1 MPESFSETYFHKNM
15 EEIRQIPE
23 RVFTYQKFAGREE
36 PPQSVFQAG
45 KIIQS
50 GSISRGLTIGNNQ
63 DAVVNSG
70 MDLQLSGKLSD
81 DLNIVGSISDKNIPL
96 QADGTTQKIRDLD
109 RVYIK
114 VYNDHTDVTAGDYR
128 ISDPT
133 GYFMKLDKKV
143 QGAGVSH
150 NYNLGG
156 SNQAVS
162 SINGAVSKGRYCVQ
176 SFSGE
181 EGNQGPYKLTGC
193 NNETHIIIL
202 SGSEKVYIDGERL
215 ERGKNN
221 DYMINYNTAEI
232 TFTANRPI
240 TKDKRIKVEFE
251 YSLNEYARFTAYT
264 QNTVNTDN
272 GKVWFNLFSEH
283 DSKSQTLAQELTKN
297 QRELL
302 YSIGD
307 DLDEAVVPH
316 VDTGSY
322 KSDRILYAKED
333 TLVNGEQYTIYQYST
348 NRQEARYKLG
358 FSHVGNNN
366 GNYTPIKSAAN
377 GRVYKWVAPVNGT
390 PQGSYSPMQTL
401 ITPKKK
407 QMLTFGA
414 TGNLSP
420 TTSSFFEMALSNND
434 VNTFSP
440 RDQANNRGYALRF
453 SLDKD
458 FTFTDTSR
466 SRLNS
471 SFSYRGVHKN
481 FNPLQRFRAIEF
493 ERNWNLRSRNFA
505 GYEHLLTGGIEF
517 QDQQLGSSN
526 YRFEYLSYGNGYTG
540 YRNHLNTDLEHSDYQ
555 FSFSGS
561 LLNTKGSGMSTE
573 FLRYRADLGRHFN
586 SFKIGVKNSAELNR
600 WQSDSLMNNSFSFDQ
615 WEFYI
620 TNPDTATNN
629 YFLNYQIRD
638 DKAPL
643 NQKLSPSTLGKN
655 LNMGLEIH
663 SLDNNTLKARITY
676 RELEIQ
682 DTSLT
687 SSKPEDNLVGRIE
700 HSLRAFN
707 SFLAT
712 STNFEIGSG
721 LEPRREFTYI
731 EVPEGQGVY
740 TWSDYNENEIKE
752 LDEFEKANFSD
763 QADYI
768 RVYRPSGEYYKTHTN
783 QLNQIINLRPDKII
797 RDTSTF
803 AKLMAR
809 FSNRFA
815 YSTRRKNQQKDFW
828 KNLNP
833 FAYSISNP
841 LVMSQSSNMRNT
853 FSFNK
858 NNPLYTI
865 EFIYLKSKNKM
876 LLMNGTDLKTKQDQS
891 IHATWNITSN
901 ITVENES
908 GIEREKYTSE
918 YFQNKNYR
926 IRRMNEALKLR
937 YRSSSSFRAE
947 MEYGFSD
954 MNNQTG
960 NEEGVKHRIGTK
972 LRYSRNQKFRIQGEF
987 NFIHYE
993 YGFPDNTPIAYQMLE
1008 GLKPGRNGTWNL
1020 IFQKEIYKNLM
1031 LNLNYSGRVSQEHR
1045 AIHTGQVELRASF

>member
-1 MPESFSETYFHKNM
+1 MPKSFSEAYFHKKI
-15 EEIRQIPE
+15 EKIRQVPE
-23 RVFTYQKFAGREE
+23 RVFTYQKFAGKEE
-36 PPQSVFQAG
+36 PTPSVFQAG

-81 DLNIVGSISDKNIPL
+81 NLNIMGAISDKNIPL
-96 QADGTTQKIRDLD
+96 QADGTTQKIQDLD
-109 RVYIK
+109 RVYLK
-114 VYNDHTDVTAGDYR
+114 AYNDQTSVTAGDYR

-150 NYNLGG
+150 NYDLGG
-156 SNQAVS
+156 DAQAVS
-162 SINGAVSKGRYCVQ
+162 SVNGAVSKGRYCAK
-176 SFSGE
+176 SFRGE

-202 SGSEKVYIDGERL
+202 SGSEKVYIDGARM

-221 DYMINYNTAEI
+221 DYVINYNTAEI
-232 TFTANRPI
+232 NFTANRPI

-264 QNTVNTDN
+264 NNTVKTDN
-272 GKVWFNLFSEH
+272 GKLWFNLFSEH
-283 DSKSQTLAQELTKN
+283 DSKSQTLAQELTSD

-307 DLDEAVVPH
+307 DLDKAVVPH

-322 KSDRILYAKED
+322 ENDRILYAKKD
-333 TLVNGEQYTIYQYST
+333 TVVNGLQYSIFQYST
-348 NRQEARYKLG
+348 DREEARYKLG
-358 FSHVGNNN
+358 FSHVGKNN
-366 GNYTPIKSAAN
+366 GNYTPIKSSAN
-377 GRVYKWVAPVNGT
+377 GRVYKWIAPENGT

-420 TTSSFFEMALSNND
+420 STSSYFEMALSNND

-440 RDQANNRGYALRF
+440 QDQANNRGYALRF
-453 SLDKD
+453 SLDRD

-466 SRLNS
+466 TPLTS
-471 SFSYRGVHKN
+471 SFSYRGIHKN
-481 FNPLQRFRAIEF
+481 FSSLQRFKAIEF
-493 ERNWNLRSRNFA
+493 ERNWNLRSRNVA
-505 GYEHLLTGGIEF
+505 GNEHLLTGGIQF
-517 QDQQLGSSN
+517 QDQQLGKSN
-526 YRFEYLSYGNGYTG
+526 YRFEYLTYDNGYAG
-540 YRNHLNTDLEHSDYQ
+540 YRNHLNTDLEHSGYK

-561 LLNTKGSGMSTE
+561 LLNTSGSGISTQ
-573 FLRYRADLGRHFN
+573 FLRYRADLGRRFQ
-586 SFKIGVKNSAELNR
+586 SFKVGMKNSGELNR
-600 WQSDSLMNNSFSFDQ
+600 WRSDSLLNNSFSFNQ

-629 YFLNYQIRD
+629 YFLNYQIRE

-643 NQKLSPSTLGKN
+643 NQRLRPGTLGKN

-663 SLDNNTLKARITY
+663 SMSNNTLKARITY
-676 RELEIQ
+676 RQLDIR

-740 TWSDYNENEIKE
+740 TWSDYNDNKIKE

-803 AKLMAR
+803 AQLIAR

-815 YSTRRKNQQKDFW
+815 YSIRRKNQQKDFW

-833 FAYSISNP
+833 FAWSISNP

-865 EFIYLKSKNKM
+865 EYIFLKSKNKM
-876 LLMNGTDLKTKQDQS
+876 LLMNGTDLKTKQNQT
-891 IHATWNITSN
+891 IHTTWNITSN
-901 ITVENES
+901 LTLENES
-908 GIEREKYTSE
+908 GIERENYKSE

-926 IRRMNEALKLR
+926 IRRLNEALKLL
-937 YRSSSSFRAE
+937 YRPFPSFRAE
-947 MEYGFSD
+947 LEYGFSD
-954 MNNQTG
+954 MNNRPG
-960 NEEGVKHRIGTK
+960 KEEGIKHRIGTK
-972 LRYSRNQKFRIQGEF
+972 LHYSKSKKFRIQGEL
-987 NFIHYE
+987 NFIQYQ
-993 YGFPDNTPIAYQMLE
+993 YGFPEDTPIAYQMLE
-1008 GLKPGRNGTWNL
+1008 GLRPGRNGTWNL
-1020 IFQKEIYKNLM
+1020 NFQKEIYKNLM
-1031 LNLNYSGRVSQEHR
+1031 LNLNYSGRVSQQHK